1 MHKNKREYDNEETTY
16 WLSYSDMMAA
26 LLLVF
31 VLIISF
37 TLMQAKKL
45 YEEKESE
52 LERQHTLLEEKQQKL
67 IDQQKLLESQQ
78 ELLESQQ
85 EKIDKIIGVRTDL
98 IEALKNEFEGSDLK
112 VSVDPNT
119 GAITLDS
126 SILFDVNKYDLKP
139 SGEVFL
145 KDFLPRYL
153 GVLLKPSFKRY
164 VSEIIIEGHTDT
176 KGTYMHNLELSQD
189 RALSVARFCL
199 DEESNVLSEVQLDE
213 LRPILTANGRS
224 YSDPIYDEAGMIDM
238 DASRRVEFKF
248 RLADEEMVEE
258 MMAIMNDSFER

>member
-1 MHKNKREYDNEETTY
+1 MAHLNKRDSENEETTY

-45 YEEKESE
+45 FEEKETE
-52 LERQHTLLEEKQQKL
+52 LERQHALMKE
-67 IDQQKLLESQQ
+67 QQ
-78 ELLESQQ
+78 ELLDEQQ
-85 EKIDKIIGVRTDL
+85 EKLDKIIGVRTNL
-98 IEALKNEFEGSDLK
+98 VEALKEEFNGSDLK
-112 VSVDPNT
+112 VSIDPNT

-139 SGEVFL
+139 SGQSFL
-145 KDFLPRYL
+145 QVFLPRYL
-153 GVLLKPSFKRY
+153 GVILKPEFKEY

-176 KGTYMHNLELSQD
+176 DGDYMHNLELSQD

-199 DEESNVLSEVQLDE
+199 DEQNSVLNNEQLDE

-224 YSDPIYDEAGMIDM
+224 FSDPIYDENGVVDM
-238 DASRRVEFKF
+238 AASRRVEFKF

-258 MMAIMNDSFER
+258 MINILNGGH